1 METGSV
7 SSDGSENLKAGR
19 HMVFSP
25 RVLES
30 PLLEISL
37 FFFFSL
43 NHVTWLEVSC
53 ELLSGGYFCFMW
65 LTQTFAWV

>member
-37 FFFFSL
+37 FFFFL
-43 NHVTWLEVSC
+43 
-53 ELLSGGYFCFMW
+53 
-65 LTQTFAWV
+65 

>member
-19 HMVFSP
+19 HMVISP

-37 FFFFSL
+37 FFFFFKPC
-43 NHVTWLEVSC
+43 N
-53 ELLSGGYFCFMW
+53 M
-65 LTQTFAWV
+65 A